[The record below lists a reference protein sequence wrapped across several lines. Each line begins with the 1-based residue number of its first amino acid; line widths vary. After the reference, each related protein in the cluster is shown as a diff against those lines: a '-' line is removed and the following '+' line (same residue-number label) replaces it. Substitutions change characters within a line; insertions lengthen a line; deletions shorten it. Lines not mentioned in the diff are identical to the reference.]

1 MGCRFLLGFLL
12 MPFLPVPSFSQ
23 DTIYLDKKDRWLD
36 GKENAFRYCVQTEL
50 SKENIEVK
58 IYNLGDTLLYLHH
71 FSEFVDNPKR
81 RVLNGKSIVYYAD
94 GQPSDTYTNVKGKK
108 EGEYC
113 RFYKDG
119 KLKYRCHFIKD
130 KREGLVEM
138 YYPDGTLWR
147 TEEFKKG
154 VSQGGHVYDKEG
166 KKIDFYPS
174 ERMAVFPGGSDALL
188 SFMKEHIRYP
198 EEAASQH
205 IEGRVIVQ
213 LVFDKGGRIKGYNV
227 LPESVDNYYL
237 RAEAIRF
244 VEEDLMKIEWE
255 PAVRFGEFIRI
266 RYTVPV
272 TFKLQARKA
281 LK

>member
-1 MGCRFLLGFLL
+1 
-12 MPFLPVPSFSQ
+12 
-23 DTIYLDKKDRWLD
+23 
-36 GKENAFRYCVQTEL
+36 
-50 SKENIEVK
+50 
-58 IYNLGDTLLYLHH
+58 
-71 FSEFVDNPKR
+71 
-81 RVLNGKSIVYYAD
+81 
-94 GQPSDTYTNVKGKK
+94 
-108 EGEYC
+108 
-113 RFYKDG
+113 
-119 KLKYRCHFIKD
+119 
-130 KREGLVEM
+130 
-138 YYPDGTLWR
+138 
-147 TEEFKKG
+147 
-154 VSQGGHVYDKEG
+154 
-166 KKIDFYPS
+166 
-174 ERMAVFPGGSDALL
+174 
-188 SFMKEHIRYP
+188 MKEHIRYP

-205 IEGRVIVQ
+205 IEGRVLVQ